1 MMKLART
8 DYHIH
13 PDYSIDASP
22 VRVKDYCY
30 RALELGLTEICF
42 TTHLELDP
50 VRRDIDNFAVLNGE
64 RISVYNYAWLDKYFV
79 EITQAREEFRGD
91 GLQVK
96 AGIEVGYCQGC
107 EKDIEKIIGSYPFDF
122 VLGAIH
128 CLDHIAI
135 SSMKESPRYFQLRS
149 LSQVRK
155 EYFSTLRE
163 AVVTGLFDAL
173 AHVDLYRRYGFRHF
187 GPEIL
192 TIHRGAIEPIFKEM
206 VRRGMG
212 LEINTSSLRRGL
224 QEFHP
229 TREIVALAAKA
240 GVEIFTIG
248 SDAHSLEQVG
258 DHLDEAQALLEE
270 FNLVNHVFN
279 RRRATP
285 YPAKTAAQSPGTNG
299 PKRRC

>member
-13 PDYSIDASP
+13 PDYSIDAAP
-22 VRVKDYCY
+22 VKIRDYCN

-50 VRRDIDNFAVLNGE
+50 VRQEIDNFAVLNGE
-64 RISVYNYAWLDKYFV
+64 RVSVYNHAWLDQYFV
-79 EITQAREEFRGD
+79 EITRAREEFQKD

-96 AGIEVGYCQGC
+96 AGIEVGYCPGC
-107 EKDIEKIIGSYPFDF
+107 EKEIEKIIDSYPFDL

-135 SSMKESPRYFQLRS
+135 SSMKESPYYFQPRTLP
-149 LSQVRK
+149 QVRK
-155 EYFSTLRE
+155 EYFATLRE
-163 AVVTGLFDAL
+163 MVLTGLFDVL
-173 AHVDLYRRYGFRHF
+173 AHLDLYVRYGFGVF
-187 GPEIL
+187 GPKIL

-206 VRRGMG
+206 ARRGMG

-229 TREIVALAAKA
+229 SREIVALAAEA
-240 GVEIFTIG
+240 GIEIFTIG
-248 SDAHSLEQVG
+248 SDAHSLDQLG
-258 DHLDEAQALLEE
+258 DHLDEAQALLAE
-270 FNLVNHVFN
+270 FNLVNHVFS
-279 RRRATP
+279 RRRAIP
-285 YPAKTAAQSPGTNG
+285 YPIKTAAQQGDQMAKKNN
-299 PKRRC
+299 